1 MVTHF
6 PLAQRH
12 DQRCRQSRP
21 TSYAIKVWPPP
32 DALAGRGKENM
43 CINTNKQY
51 STAERLLAVMRKEKE
66 RLGVPW
72 YEVERKA
79 GVGSYVT
86 RIWLAGQCMHTI

>member
-1 MVTHF
+1 
-6 PLAQRH
+6 
-12 DQRCRQSRP
+12 
-21 TSYAIKVWPPP
+21 
-32 DALAGRGKENM
+32 M

-72 YEVERKA
+72 YEIERKA

-86 RIWLAGQCMHTI
+86 RNWLAGQCMPTIETFSRVLDALGLELCIKRRKQDRQE